1 MTLSRITLAR
11 ATVLTGFLV
20 FSLLALFA
28 GPAAAGSAQSAHDFS
43 FTAIEGGDLPL
54 AQYKGK
60 VVLLVNTA
68 SLCGFTPQYDDLQAV
83 WERYR
88 ERGLVVL
95 GVPSNDFGGQEPGS
109 EAEIKEFCEVNFSID
124 FPLTGKEHVVGDAAH
139 PFYRWAA
146 EQLGFAAKPRW
157 NFHKYLIGPDGQ
169 IADWFS
175 TVTKPTAPK
184 VTEAIEA
191 QLAKAAAAG
200 S

>member
-1 MTLSRITLAR
+1 MTLSRSIRAR
-11 ATVLTGFLV
+11 ATVLLGVLV
-20 FSLLALFA
+20 FSLHALFA
-28 GPAAAGSAQSAHDFS
+28 GPAAAEPGKSAHDFT
-43 FTAIEGGDLPL
+43 FTAIEGGPLPL
-54 AQYKGK
+54 SQYKGK

-109 EAEIKEFCEVNFSID
+109 EAEIKQFCEVNFSID
-124 FPLTGKEHVVGDAAH
+124 FPLTAKEHVVGDAAH

-157 NFHKYLIGPDGQ
+157 NFHKYLIGPDGTL
-169 IADWFS
+169 ADWFS

-184 VTEAIEA
+184 VTAAIEA
-191 QLAKAAAAG
+191 QLAKATAPG

>member
-11 ATVLTGFLV
+11 ATVLMGFLV
-20 FSLLALFA
+20 FSLLSLFT
-28 GPAAAGSAQSAHDFS
+28 GPAAAGSAQSAYDFS

-109 EAEIKEFCEVNFSID
+109 AAEIKEFCEVNFSID
-124 FPLTGKEHVVGDAAH
+124 FPLTTKEHVVGDAAH

-157 NFHKYLIGPDGQ
+157 NFHKYLIGPDGTL
-169 IADWFS
+169 ADWFS

-191 QLAKAAAAG
+191 QLAKVTPG